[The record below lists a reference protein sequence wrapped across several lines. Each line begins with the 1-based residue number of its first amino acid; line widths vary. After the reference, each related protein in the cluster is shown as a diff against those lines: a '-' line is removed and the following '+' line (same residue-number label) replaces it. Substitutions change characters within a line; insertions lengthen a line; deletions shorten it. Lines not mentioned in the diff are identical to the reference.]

1 MLKNHRPNSCCFFQ
15 ETPSQS
21 HTCSMYWGAWFVF
34 SQDYCGK
41 DGTLVFVCLVKAVIE
56 KNWLSK
62 SLGCFEVWVFVL
74 EVTIEIVTTL
84 KAHACSTEIRT
95 SGCISFLS
103 NECDSTNAFRVSWR
117 ALRDAHVHL
126 LIEYKAPIDM
136 DTSGS
141 EQQSQF
147 QIILTTFFNGVF
159 SAN

>member
-1 MLKNHRPNSCCFFQ
+1 MLKNHRPNSCCFFKRLLSL
-15 ETPSQS
+15 TPAACIEVPDLYFLRITVERMGLLSL
-21 HTCSMYWGAWFVF
+21 YVW
-34 SQDYCGK
+34 
-41 DGTLVFVCLVKAVIE
+41 LKAVIE

-74 EVTIEIVTTL
+74 EVTMKIVTTL

-117 ALRDAHVHL
+117 ALRDAHIHL
-126 LIEYKAPIDM
+126 LIEYKAPIDT